1 MPPCLAYQLLILGQL
16 SVCVVKRTHWVH
28 VQITC
33 SHHLLLSAL
42 LPLNLSLV
50 FKCGQMP
57 LWRQCRVTGFSVT
70 KHIRRVATLHPNSGF
85 SFTPNPGIHRISRA
99 VGPGVQLLLFA
110 CLMLNHRP
118 LCFWEIVCLHPLPA
132 AVTSSQS
139 VTAAH
144 PWLSLTLL
152 QPPAWDISPDPGLP
166 CLPMP
171 LCRLL
176 WL

>member
-1 MPPCLAYQLLILGQL
+1 MPGLPTFD
-16 SVCVVKRTHWVH
+16 SRTVVCVCGEKNPLGPRPD
-28 VQITC
+28 
-33 SHHLLLSAL
+33 HLQPPPAPQRSAS
-42 LPLNLSLV
+42 PEPSLV